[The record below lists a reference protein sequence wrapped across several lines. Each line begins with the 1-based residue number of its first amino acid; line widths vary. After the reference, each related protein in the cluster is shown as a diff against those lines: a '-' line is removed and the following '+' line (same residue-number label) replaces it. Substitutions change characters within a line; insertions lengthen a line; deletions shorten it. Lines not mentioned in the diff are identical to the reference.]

1 MREKVAQKS
10 SESTFKQ
17 GKPLLFPRQIVCFL
31 WRKALFSLVRLYVSC
46 GKTVGLGLESCIC
59 RSQTSFFQTFFCW
72 LKCKDFAICL
82 SYSW

>member
-17 GKPLLFPRQIVCFL
+17 GKPLLFLRQIVCFL

-46 GKTVGLGLESCIC
+46 GKTVGLGWESCIC
-59 RSQTSFFQTFFCW
+59 RSKTSFFQTFFCW
-72 LKCKDFAICL
+72 LKCKYFAIYL
-82 SYSW
+82 FYSL